1 MAGSRQQ
8 ETRTATYIEAA
19 AQAQGLG
26 LCISERTSTGG
37 AVISDPADPALF
49 EVVQSPEEALILLRG
64 VAMGMSYRAGH
75 GGEPEGQ

>member
-8 ETRTATYIEAA
+8 VRAATYIAA
-19 AQAQGLG
+19 AVQAQGLG

>member
-1 MAGSRQQ
+1 MRA
-8 ETRTATYIEAA
+8 ATYIEAA
-19 AQAQGLG
+19 AQAQRLG
-26 LCISERTSTGG
+26 LCVSERTSTGG

-49 EVVQSPEEALILLRG
+49 ETVQTAEEALVLLRG